1 MGAAILEFAGYAG
14 DTAIYNLT
22 RINEL
27 IIMIYTRH
35 PHASEHGPGC
45 GTVGPLLGRLSER
58 ASEARRGVGWPKA
71 ESDGKTGYGTL
82 MSS

>member
-14 DTAIYNLT
+14 DNAIHNLP

-35 PHASEHGPGC
+35 PHASEHGPGR
-45 GTVGPLLGRLSER
+45 GTASWKAER

-71 ESDGKTGYGTL
+71 EGDGKLGMGR
-82 MSS
+82 

>member
-14 DTAIYNLT
+14 DNAIHNLPRT
-22 RINEL
+22 NEL

-35 PHASEHGPGC
+35 PHASEHGPGR

-58 ASEARRGVGWPKA
+58 ARRGTALAGLKQKA
-71 ESDGKTGYGTL
+71 MEKLGMGRY
-82 MSS
+82 